1 MRIVGGAFRGKTL
14 ISPKGLTTR
23 PTSDRAR
30 EAVFNILNHAKWRK
44 RPLFED
50 SAVLDAFAGT
60 GALGLEALSRGAAHA
75 VFIERERAALRSCR
89 DNIEALGVAPR
100 SFVLRGDAAAPPP
113 RPAQVARRDLVFLDP
128 PYGKDLGA
136 KALAALAARD
146 WLEAGAVCVME
157 MAKKQQEAT
166 PAGFVMHD
174 ERAYGVALV
183 RFLEW
188 SPATK

>member
-14 ISPKGLTTR
+14 ASPKGLATR

-50 SAVLDAFAGT
+50 STVLDAFAGT
-60 GALGLEALSRGAAHA
+60 GALGLEALSRGSLHA
-75 VFIERERAALRSCR
+75 VFIERERAALRSCEE
-89 DNIEALGVAPR
+89 NIEALGVAPR
-100 SFVLRGDAAAPPP
+100 SLLLRGDAAAPPP
-113 RPAQVARRDLVFLDP
+113 RPAQVARRTLVFLDP
-128 PYGKDLGA
+128 PYGKGLGA
-136 KALAALAARD
+136 KALAALAVRD
-146 WLEAGAVCVME
+146 WLEEGAICVME
-157 MAKKQQEAT
+157 MARKQPEPP
-166 PAGFVMHD
+166 PAGFIVHD

-188 SPATK
+188 FPATK